1 MVLRLLVTRD
11 RLPNTL
17 EFLTHA
23 QYEMSRRLAESS
35 FLFAT
40 YLGRSKRDSAHR
52 VLAVA
57 QLRLRYTHGTYL
69 TEPNETNANLT
80 PTTIVTIPYI
90 KGTSEIVAR
99 ILQPYNIRVAH
110 RPITNLRKLLTN
122 VKDKDRPKGRQGK
135 VYKIKCFDCQAT
147 YIGETGRN
155 LNTDERRGTVTSTI
169 LT

>member
-1 MVLRLLVTRD
+1 M
-11 RLPNTL
+11 
-17 EFLTHA
+17 
-23 QYEMSRRLAESS
+23 
-35 FLFAT
+35 
-40 YLGRSKRDSAHR
+40 
-52 VLAVA
+52 
-57 QLRLRYTHGTYL
+57 RLRYTHGTYL

-122 VKDKDRPKGRQGK
+122 VKDKDQPKGRQGT
-135 VYKIKCFDCQAT
+135 VYKIKCCYCQAT

-155 LNTDERRGTVTSTI
+155 FEHKRATRNGDINNTDLKQLWTAIPRRSTGSENGPVDSY
-169 LT
+169 LHNTLAVHLPSRWSLPQVWRCLENVSLFF